1 MDAPL
6 VFQAMPERHPIQ
18 SRDFEVSVPGLYLVG
33 PASANSLGPVARFAC
48 GAGLTTKRRASHP
61 DAG

>member
-1 MDAPL
+1 MNDT
-6 VFQAMPERHPIQ
+6 PIQ

-33 PASANSLGPVARFAC
+33 PASANSLGPVARFAG
-48 GAGLTTKRRASHP
+48 GAGLTTKRRAGHP